1 MMMFFNAFF
10 FEAANPLIIQNTN
23 TNTTCRFSVFFVL
36 FLKNI
41 SLLNQY
47 TTPHSLEAKDT
58 SSQ

>member
-23 TNTTCRFSVFFVL
+23 TNTTCRFSL
-36 FLKNI
+36 FR
-41 SLLNQY
+41 LLSQEY
-47 TTPHSLEAKDT
+47 FTPHSLEAKDT

>member
-23 TNTTCRFSVFFVL
+23 TNTTCRFSVFFVF
-36 FLKNI
+36 FLKE
-41 SLLNQY
+41 Y
-47 TTPHSLEAKDT
+47 FTPHSLEAKDT